1 MDGQFVPD
9 WLFTNKILE
18 NDVAFS
24 NDDIDLRDID
34 SGIVTFL
41 SVEIGVITMD
51 FNNINLD
58 DDNFNEDDL
67 ETIIHVRLM
76 AWSNRYNQERQVK
89 K

>member
-41 SVEIGVITMD
+41 SVEIGVITTD